1 MTERTHIGK
10 YRINRQIGKG
20 GMAVVYD
27 ATDETIGRRTAL
39 KILHLP
45 HGISETEAQE
55 MVLRFQREA
64 KSAGRLSH
72 PNIVTIYEVGHV
84 DGEHYIAMEYLDSRT
99 AKSYLD
105 EHGRMSAQMVIRVLR
120 QLADALDYAHEAG
133 VIHRDVKPDN
143 IALMANDHVKLTDF
157 GIARLAN
164 DLVRTQA
171 GVMIG
176 SPAYMSP
183 EQITAEEVDAKSDIW
198 SLAVT
203 AWELLSGQ
211 KPFSAPKV
219 AMVIHNVVYEPP
231 AVTRGLSSGAQ
242 IALLRAL
249 DKDPSRRHPTA
260 RAFVEDLALRIN
272 ASDDPEGGGLFSGRP
287 TSRAAPSATQST
299 KQPTTKS
306 PNSQKPSWIAHA
318 TRSPMV
324 IAGVVVAALALAY
337 GVYSGNNRARTPDMP
352 TMQVDVEGVT
362 ATPVIHTLA
371 DLEISNSWQSAN
383 PDQIMRRVRGRASQ
397 GSFWLKVDGSAAAT
411 DKPLAMS
418 IVPEVRDWRRY
429 GDTVS
434 LDLLVPEQ
442 SGLQA
447 TAVLAIIDSTGKRH
461 TLGEPA
467 ILQPGTWVTL
477 TRKGGAA
484 LADVREL
491 QVTVE
496 PRTSGQNRWFG
507 LDFLRVYH
515 P

>member
-20 GMAVVYD
+20 GMAIVYD

-39 KILHLP
+39 KVLHLP
-45 HGISETEAQE
+45 HGISDTEAQE
-55 MVLRFQREA
+55 MIQRFQREA
-64 KSAGRLSH
+64 RSAGRLSH
-72 PNIVTIYEVGHV
+72 PNIVTIYEVGCV
-84 DGEHYIAMEYLDSRT
+84 DGEHFIAMEYLDSRT

-105 EHGRMSAQMVIRVLR
+105 EHGRMPPQLLIRVLR
-120 QLADALDYAHEAG
+120 QLADALDYAHAAG

-183 EQITAEEVDAKSDIW
+183 EQITSEEVGPQSDIW

-211 KPFSAPKV
+211 KPFNAPKV
-219 AMVIHNVVYEPP
+219 AMVIHNVVYEAP
-231 AVTRGLSSGAQ
+231 AVTRGLSPGAQ

-260 RAFVEDLALRIN
+260 RAFVEDLALRIH

-287 TSRAAPSATQST
+287 QSRPIPITSQPAKQSSSKSSPSV
-299 KQPTTKS
+299 
-306 PNSQKPSWIAHA
+306 HA
-318 TRSPMV
+318 RLSRLVTRQPMV
-324 IAGVVVAALALAY
+324 WAGVAIAVLALAY
-337 GVYSGNNRARTPDMP
+337 GVYSGINRTRTPAMP
-352 TMQVDVEGVT
+352 TMQVDLEGVT

-371 DLEISNSWQSAN
+371 DLEISNSWQSKEPN
-383 PDQIMRRVRGRASQ
+383 QVMRRVRGRASQ
-397 GSFWLKVDGSAAAT
+397 GSFWLKVESSGG
-411 DKPLAMS
+411 DKPLTLS
-418 IVPEVRDWRRY
+418 ITPEVRDWRRY

-467 ILQPGTWVTL
+467 ILQPGAWVTL
-477 TRKGGAA
+477 TRKGGTA
-484 LADVREL
+484 LRDVREL
-491 QVTVE
+491 QITVE

-507 LDFLRVYH
+507 LDFLRAYH